1 VAVSVVICAY
11 TGERWALLRAA
22 VASVRSQTSPPG
34 EIFVVV
40 DHDDALLAR
49 VRAEI
54 DGVAAIPSR
63 EARGLSGARNSGVA
77 ATRGDVVAFLDDDAV
92 AAPDW
97 LEHLTAPYAD
107 ARVLG
112 VGGAIEPRWLGG
124 RPPGFPA
131 EFDWVVGCTYAGMP
145 TRRGLVRNLIG
156 ANMSMRRD
164 VLDAAGGFRAGIGRV
179 GLRPTGCEE
188 TELCIRAAR
197 RLPGGTFVHE
207 PRARVAHAVPADRA
221 TWRYFRARCFA
232 EGQSKARVA
241 AVAGRH
247 DGLASERAFALRTL
261 PAAVG
266 RGLADAAHGD
276 RAGLTR
282 AGAVVAGLA
291 LTTAGYVAGS
301 VRLVG
306 A

>member
-1 VAVSVVICAY
+1 VVICAY
-11 TGERWALLRAA
+11 TERRWDDIVGAVGSIRA
-22 VASVRSQTSPPG
+22 QTRPPART
-34 EIFVVV
+34 VLVV
-40 DHDDALLAR
+40 DHNPSLLAR
-49 VRAEI
+49 ARAAFPELVVVPNS
-54 DGVAAIPSR
+54 GR
-63 EARGLSGARNSGVA
+63 RGLAGGRNTGISHA
-77 ATRGDVVAFLDDDAV
+77 IGDVVAFLDDDAV

-164 VLDAAGGFRAGIGRV
+164 VLDAVGGFRAGIGRV